1 MYLRNLCNDLGF
13 TYYPKFLQKCRNVA
27 ELTGTNL
34 EDYRVDKKRLLNA
47 GISTKLRT
55 EYDVPLEFAI
65 AVTEHTLIT
74 NPNRATVLANLYKE
88 KGVAVV
94 TTALPRKEI
103 RFAAELYAYLSVL
116 GIVMETQKYVGTYR
130 VDMYLPEHNLVI
142 EYDENHH
149 THEAINIED
158 VKRAQYLHETIGCTI
173 LRVPETMM
181 LGEALAYVQKQLGTK
196 MCEPK

>member
-1 MYLRNLCNDLGF
+1 MYLRNLCDDLGF

-34 EDYRVDKKRLLNA
+34 EDYRVDKKSLLNA
-47 GISTKLRT
+47 GISTRLRT
-55 EYDVPLEFAI
+55 EYDVPVEFAI

-116 GIVMETQKYVGTYR
+116 GVVMETQKYIGAYR
-130 VDMYLPEHNLVI
+130 VDIYLPDYNLVI

-149 THEAINIED
+149 THEAINID
-158 VKRAQYLHETIGCTI
+158 DAKRAQYLREAIGCTI
-173 LRVPETMM
+173 LRIPETLM
-181 LGEALAYVQKQLGTK
+181 LGEALAYIQKQLGTK
-196 MCEPK
+196 IYELK

>member
-130 VDMYLPEHNLVI
+130 VDIYLPEYNLVI

-149 THEAINIED
+149 THETINIDD

-181 LGEALAYVQKQLGTK
+181 LGEALAYIQKQLGTK